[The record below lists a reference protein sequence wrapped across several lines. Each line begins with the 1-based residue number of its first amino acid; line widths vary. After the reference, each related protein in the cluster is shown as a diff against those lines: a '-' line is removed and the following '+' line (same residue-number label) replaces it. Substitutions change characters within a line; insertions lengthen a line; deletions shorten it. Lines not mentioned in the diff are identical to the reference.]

1 MLKLPRKTS
10 IWCFDWVAG
19 FEILNLTF
27 SVASLIPWHC
37 VMHIAKTVFLV
48 TLCFVS
54 ILLFVVSFMGAA
66 CSVNGLVDGF
76 YLERQKDVLRIN
88 ISMDVAPYWFVWFS
102 RKLRLRFQI
111 LSLYGNISFP
121 YTSIAKRNC

>member
-1 MLKLPRKTS
+1 M
-10 IWCFDWVAG
+10 AG

-27 SVASLIPWHC
+27 YVASLIPWHC
-37 VMHIAKTVFLV
+37 IMHIAKTLFLV
-48 TLCFVS
+48 TLCFVF

-88 ISMDVAPYWFVWFS
+88 ISMDVAPYWFVC
-102 RKLRLRFQI
+102 LQE
-111 LSLYGNISFP
+111 N
-121 YTSIAKRNC
+121 